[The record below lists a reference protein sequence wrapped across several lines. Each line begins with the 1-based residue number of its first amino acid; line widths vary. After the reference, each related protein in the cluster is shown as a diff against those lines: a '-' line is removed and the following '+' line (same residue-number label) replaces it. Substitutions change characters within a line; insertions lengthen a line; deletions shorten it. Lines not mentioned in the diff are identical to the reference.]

1 MRESEGLTLED
12 IKEGMTAKR
21 NQILV
26 NALDKVDFIENYAS
40 GVRRIFK
47 DYEDFYKK
55 PEYHIS
61 ENGVVLILYN
71 RNYEFGN
78 VGKDVGKGIGR
89 LTKVEKRR
97 KQLME
102 MMANNSGIT
111 IAELSNE

>member
-40 GVRRIFK
+40 GVRRIFT

-78 VGKDVGKGIGR
+78 IGKGIGR
-89 LTKVEKRR
+89 LIKAEECR
-97 KQLME
+97 K
-102 MMANNSGIT
+102 
-111 IAELSNE
+111 